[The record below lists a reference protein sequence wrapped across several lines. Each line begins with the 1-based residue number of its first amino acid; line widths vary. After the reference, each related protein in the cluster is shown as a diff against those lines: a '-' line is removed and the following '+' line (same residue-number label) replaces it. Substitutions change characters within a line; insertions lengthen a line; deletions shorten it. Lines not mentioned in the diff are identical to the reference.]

1 MACGHYQEIFDYVGK
16 NVPIQSVSKYLST
29 YSVPGTVLGV
39 RKQGMRQN
47 PFPPR
52 SYGSVEET
60 DMKKTKGK
68 IINLLKKIGA

>member
-1 MACGHYQEIFDYVGK
+1 M
-16 NVPIQSVSKYLST
+16 
-29 YSVPGTVLGV
+29 LGV

-68 IINLLKKIGA
+68 IINLLKKIGV

>member
-1 MACGHYQEIFDYVGK
+1 M
-16 NVPIQSVSKYLST
+16 
-29 YSVPGTVLGV
+29 PGTVLGV